1 MSQLLLFLRGWRQ
14 IMQAEEP
21 EILTIE
27 EVAKYLRVSE
37 RTVYDWANKGEIPCG
52 KLGTTWRFKRSEI
65 ERWVDEHLRSTPK
78 PEAPRPLSLGHLLEP
93 ERVILLAAESKHEAL
108 ETLID
113 NLSEAPEVHDRDA
126 LAEAVYR
133 REELMSTGIGM
144 GVAVPHV
151 RIPSVSN
158 LVMSVGLSHEGFPD
172 YESLDQVPVRLLF
185 LIAAK
190 ETQHAQ
196 HLKTLSSISTIVR
209 DKDLLQQVFNASDAG
224 ALYALLTGHAPEGA

>member
-1 MSQLLLFLRGWRQ
+1 
-14 IMQAEEP
+14 MQNKDLEL
-21 EILTIE
+21 LTIE

-52 KLGTTWRFKRSEI
+52 KLGTTWRFKRTEI
-65 ERWVDEHLRSTPK
+65 ERWVDEHLHTAPK
-78 PEAPRPLSLGHLLEP
+78 AEEPRPLSLGHLLEP
-93 ERVILLAAESKHEAL
+93 SRVILLDAKNKHEAL

-113 NLSEAPEVHDRDA
+113 NLAEAPEIHDRDA

-133 REELMSTGIGM
+133 REELMSTGIGL

-151 RIPSVSN
+151 RIPSVST
-158 LVMSVGLSHEGFPD
+158 LAMSVGLNREELTD
-172 YESLDQVPVRLLF
+172 YESLDSIPVRLIF
-185 LIAAK
+185 LIAAR

-209 DKDLLQQVFNASDAG
+209 NRSLLQQVLKAPDAG
-224 ALYALLTGHAPEGA
+224 TLYTLLTGKAPGDG